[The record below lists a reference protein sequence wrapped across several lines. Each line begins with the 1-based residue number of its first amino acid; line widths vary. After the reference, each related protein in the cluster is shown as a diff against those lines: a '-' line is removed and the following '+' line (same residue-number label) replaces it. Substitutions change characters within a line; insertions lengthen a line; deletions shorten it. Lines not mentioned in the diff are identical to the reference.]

1 MARSA
6 CLCPHEI
13 LPVFR
18 PVCASLPGDTSSD
31 GLSRQTLHDGR
42 CSRSDVVCDA
52 CASGVAAR
60 AHRPA
65 VLVRGGVFVK
75 HLGKRQIV
83 ADATRAVFF
92 NRGVGYR
99 VSHPT
104 DGGDRCTTIACS
116 PELWRELL
124 AAHDPRGADRAE
136 QFLPTSDR
144 ALSADTV
151 LRHQRLTRALRAHP
165 LDQLRAE
172 EVTLAVIDCVLA
184 ETTASARA
192 AQSPRRAS
200 TRRTQRELVER
211 TKLAVASNAAANLS
225 LSSLAREVASSP
237 FHLSRVFRREVGT
250 PIHQYAMRLRLS
262 LSSRRLLDT
271 RDSSRSPRHG
281 FSATATSRR
290 RSANVRRRPSGFAH
304 ARRSRSVS

>member
-1 MARSA
+1 MTIR
-6 CLCPHEI
+6 
-13 LPVFR
+13 
-18 PVCASLPGDTSSD
+18 
-31 GLSRQTLHDGR
+31 RQVLHDGPLFKVA
-42 CSRSDVVCDA
+42 DVVCQA
-52 CASGVAAR
+52 CASGR
-60 AHRPA
+60 GGEEHAHSDQL

-75 HLGKRQIV
+75 HVGRRQIV

-124 AAHDPRGADRAE
+124 AAHDPRAADRAE

-144 ALSADTV
+144 ALSADAV
-151 LRHQRLTRALRAHP
+151 LRHQRLTRALRIHP

-172 EVTLAVIDCVLA
+172 EMTLGVIDRVLS

-211 TKLAVASNAAANLS
+211 TKLAVARDAAANLS

-237 FHLSRVFRREVGT
+237 FHLSRVFRREVGA

-262 LSSRRLLDT
+262 LSVERLLDT
-271 RDSSRSPRHG
+271 RDGLSEIAHAHG
-281 FSATATSRR
+281 FSSHSHFTTAFRQTFGVAPSEIR
-290 RSANVRRRPSGFAH
+290 ARPA
-304 ARRSRSVS
+304 